1 MGVFTVLTPQHI
13 VYLHGFA
20 SSSQSEKALL
30 VRDYFQQHLPQ
41 HQLSVPDLPYTP
53 AEAWQELQLLC
64 VQQPPQLIIG
74 SSLGGFLATALA
86 EQYGCRAVLINPAVR
101 PHLLL
106 QQHLGRYYHP
116 VRQQHYEVRAEHLP
130 LLQDLQV
137 QQLRRPSQYL
147 VLLQSGDEVL
157 DYRQALDFYQQC
169 QTDVQEGG
177 DHSYQNLQSRLAD
190 IVNFGQ
196 LA

>member
-1 MGVFTVLTPQHI
+1 MTSQHI

-64 VQQPPQLIIG
+64 VQNPPQLVIG

-116 VRQQHYEVRAEHLP
+116 VRQQHYEVRADHLP
-130 LLQDLQV
+130 LLEELQV
-137 QQLRRPSQYL
+137 QKLRRPSQYL

>member
-1 MGVFTVLTPQHI
+1 MTAQHI

-20 SSSQSEKALL
+20 SSSQSEKAVL
-30 VRDYFQQHLPQ
+30 VREYFQQHLPQ
-41 HQLSVPDLPYTP
+41 HRLSVPDLPYTP
-53 AEAWQELQLLC
+53 AEAWQELQALC
-64 VQQPPQLIIG
+64 AEQPPHFVIG

-86 EQYGCRAVLINPAVR
+86 EQFGCRAALINPAVR

-116 VRQQHYEVRAEHLP
+116 VRAQHYEVRAEHMPILES
-130 LLQDLQV
+130 LQV
-137 QQLRRPSQYL
+137 QQLFQPSRYL
-147 VLLQSGDEVL
+147 VLLQTGDEVL
-157 DYRQALDFYQQC
+157 DYRQALNFYQQC

-177 DHSYQNLQSRLAD
+177 DHSYQNLQSRLPD

>member
-1 MGVFTVLTPQHI
+1 MKTVL
-13 VYLHGFA
+13 YLHGFA
-20 SSSQSEKALL
+20 SSSLSDKAMLMKH
-30 VRDYFQQHLPQ
+30 FFAQQLPA
-41 HQLSVPDLPYTP
+41 HRLIVPDLPYTP
-53 AEAWQELQLLC
+53 DEAWALLQDICTQQRPDLL
-64 VQQPPQLIIG
+64 IG

-86 EQYGCRAVLINPAVR
+86 EQYGCKAVLINPAVR

-106 QQHLGRYYHP
+106 QQHLGRYWHP
-116 VRQQHYEVRAEHLP
+116 VRQQHYDVTAAHLP
-130 LLQDLQV
+130 KLAALQV
-137 QQLRRPSQYL
+137 STITQPQQIL

-157 DYRQALDFYQQC
+157 DHRQALEFYAQC
-169 QTDVQEGG
+169 QLDVQEGG

>member
-1 MGVFTVLTPQHI
+1 MLTVKHI

-53 AEAWQELQLLC
+53 AEAWQELQQLC
-64 VQQPPQLIIG
+64 QQQPPDLIIG

-116 VRQQHYEVRAEHLP
+116 VRRQHYDVSALQMP
-130 LLQDLQV
+130 LLENLQV
-137 QQLRRPSQYL
+137 QTLRRPDHYL

-157 DYRQALDFYQQC
+157 DYRQALEFYQQC

>member
-1 MGVFTVLTPQHI
+1 MTSQHI

-64 VQQPPQLIIG
+64 IQNPPQLVIG

-116 VRQQHYEVRAEHLP
+116 VRQQHYEVRADHLP
-130 LLQDLQV
+130 LLEELQV
-137 QQLRRPSQYL
+137 QKLRRPSQYL

-169 QTDVQEGG
+169 LTDVQEGG

>member
-1 MGVFTVLTPQHI
+1 MGVFNLLTSKHI

-20 SSSQSEKALL
+20 SSSQSEKAVL
-30 VRDYFQQHLPQ
+30 VREYFQHHLPQ

-53 AEAWQELQLLC
+53 AEAWQELQQLCQHNKPDLL
-64 VQQPPQLIIG
+64 IG

-86 EQYGCRAVLINPAVR
+86 EQFGCRAVLINPAVR

-106 QQHLGRYYHP
+106 KQHLGRYYHP
-116 VRQQHYEVRAEHLP
+116 VRMRHYEVQAEHLP
-130 LLQDLQV
+130 QLEALQV
-137 QQLRRPSQYL
+137 RQLRQPAHYL

-169 QTDVQEGG
+169 QLDVQEGG

>member
-1 MGVFTVLTPQHI
+1 MTSQHI

-64 VQQPPQLIIG
+64 VQNPPQLVIG

-116 VRQQHYEVRAEHLP
+116 VRQQHYEVRADHLP
-130 LLQDLQV
+130 LLEELQV
-137 QQLRRPSQYL
+137 QKLRRPSRYL

>member
-1 MGVFTVLTPQHI
+1 MTPKHI

-30 VRDYFQQHLPQ
+30 VREFIQQQFPQ
-41 HQLSVPDLPYTP
+41 HRLSVPDLPYTP
-53 AEAWQELQLLC
+53 AEAWQELQQLC
-64 VQQPPQLIIG
+64 TAQPPDFIIG

-86 EQYGCRAVLINPAVR
+86 EQYGCRAALINPAVR

-130 LLQDLQV
+130 QL
-137 QQLRRPSQYL
+137 QQLVVHSIRHPARYL
-147 VLLQSGDEVL
+147 VLLQTGDEVL

>member
-1 MGVFTVLTPQHI
+1 MTPQHI

-41 HQLSVPDLPYTP
+41 HRLSVPDLPYTP

>member
-1 MGVFTVLTPQHI
+1 MKPQHI

-30 VRDYFQQHLPQ
+30 VRDYFQQQLP
-41 HQLSVPDLPYTP
+41 HHVLSIPDLPYTP
-53 AEAWQELQLLC
+53 AEAWQELQVLCAGRAPDLL
-64 VQQPPQLIIG
+64 IG

-86 EQYGCRAVLINPAVR
+86 EQFGCKAVLINPAVR

-106 QQHLGRYYHP
+106 QQHLGPYYHP
-116 VRQQHYEVRAEHLP
+116 VRQQHYEVKAEHLP
-130 LLQDLQV
+130 QLAALQV
-137 QQLRRPSQYL
+137 DNLRQPANYL

-157 DYRQALDFYQQC
+157 DYRQALDFYRDC
-169 QTDVQEGG
+169 QPDVQPGG

-190 IVNFGQ
+190 IVNFAQ

>member
-1 MGVFTVLTPQHI
+1 MTSQHI

-41 HQLSVPDLPYTP
+41 HRLSVPDLPYTP

>member
-1 MGVFTVLTPQHI
+1 LTSQHI

-41 HQLSVPDLPYTP
+41 HRLSVPDLPYTP

-64 VQQPPQLIIG
+64 VQNPPQLVIG

-116 VRQQHYEVRAEHLP
+116 VRQQHYEVRADHLP
-130 LLQDLQV
+130 LLEKLQV
-137 QQLRRPSQYL
+137 QELRQPSQYL

>member
-1 MGVFTVLTPQHI
+1 MKTVL
-13 VYLHGFA
+13 YLHGFA
-20 SSSQSEKALL
+20 SSSLSDKAVLI
-30 VRDYFQQHLPQ
+30 RDFFRQQLPM
-41 HQLSVPDLPYTP
+41 HQLLVPDLPYTP
-53 AEAWQELQLLC
+53 DEAWDLLQRLC
-64 VQQPPQLIIG
+64 HAQPPDLIIG

-86 EQYGCRAVLINPAVR
+86 EQYGCKAVLINPAVR

-106 QQHLGRYYHP
+106 QRHLGRYWHP
-116 VRQQHYEVRAEHLP
+116 VRQQHYEVTAEHLP
-130 LLQDLQV
+130 QLAALQV
-137 QQLRRPSQYL
+137 NELQRPQQLL

-157 DYRQALDFYQQC
+157 DYRQALEFYANC
-169 QTDVQEGG
+169 QLDVQEGG

>member
-1 MGVFTVLTPQHI
+1 MGVFNLLTSKHI

-20 SSSQSEKALL
+20 SSSQSEKAVL

-53 AEAWQELQLLC
+53 AEAWQELKQLCL
-64 VQQPPQLIIG
+64 QRQPDLLIG

-116 VRQQHYEVRAEHLP
+116 VRAQHYEVRAEHLP
-130 LLQDLQV
+130 QLQELQV
-137 QQLRRPSQYL
+137 RQLRQPAHYL

-169 QTDVQEGG
+169 QLDVQEGG